1 MITLITVLLADDHAP
16 FRSGL
21 RAVLDTQDDIACVA
35 ETADGDQAVEQT
47 VRLRPDVAVLDVRMP
62 RRNGLAAARA
72 ILAMPGNR
80 TRIVV
85 LTTFDTDDYVRE
97 AVTAGARGFLLK
109 SMPPEELIAAVRIAA
124 RGDVLIDPSVV
135 RRNLTR
141 FADAL
146 TPVETP
152 ADIARLTARE
162 REVLHLLSGALSN
175 PEIARRLHVGEQTI
189 KTHVSSILRKLGLRD
204 RTHAVAYA
212 HISGFATNATLD
224 R

>member
-1 MITLITVLLADDHAP
+1 MITVLLADDHAP